1 MAIPKYGY
9 TYSQKVEDAVTAKR
23 NPFWV
28 EIVEQF
34 DGGAVIPVS
43 GTETVGKLIPAGTP
57 ITIAGNK
64 IGGTV
69 TLNGTAP
76 TGLTKT
82 DVIIGE
88 LGAPVDIVTRGKC
101 YINRTEAT
109 ITSAQKTALASRI
122 LMMED

>member
-1 MAIPKYGY
+1 MATNYGY
-9 TYSQKVEDAVTAKR
+9 SYPQKVDDAVFAKR
-23 NPFWV
+23 IPFWI
-28 EIVEQF
+28 EIEEQF

-43 GTETVGKLIPAGTP
+43 STNTVGKLIPVGTP

-64 IGGTV
+64 IGGAV
-69 TLNGTAP
+69 TLNGSSP
-76 TGLTKT
+76 TGMTKT

-88 LGAPVDIVTRGKC
+88 NGAPVDIVTRGKC

>member
-1 MAIPKYGY
+1 MATKYAY
-9 TYSQKVEDAVTAKR
+9 TYSQTDEAAVTAKR
-23 NPFWV
+23 IPFWV
-28 EIVEQF
+28 EITEQF

-43 GTETVGKLIPAGTP
+43 TTNPVGKLIPAGTP

-64 IGGTV
+64 LGGAV
-69 TLNGTAP
+69 TLNGSTP

-88 LGAPVDIVTRGKC
+88 MGAPVDIVTKGKC

-109 ITSAQKTALASRI
+109 ITSAQKTALSNRI